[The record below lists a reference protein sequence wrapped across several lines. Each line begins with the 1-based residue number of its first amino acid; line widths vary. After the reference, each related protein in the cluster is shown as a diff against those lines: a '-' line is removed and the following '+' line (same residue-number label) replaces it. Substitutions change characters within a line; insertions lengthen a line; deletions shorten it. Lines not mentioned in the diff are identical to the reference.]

1 MRKRSL
7 VLIFGGLPAALL
19 LFYVAHYERPEVVN
33 PILMEFLKRQ

>member
-19 LFYVAHYERPEVVN
+19 LFCAAHYGRPEMVN
-33 PILMEFLKRQ
+33 PILIEFLQR